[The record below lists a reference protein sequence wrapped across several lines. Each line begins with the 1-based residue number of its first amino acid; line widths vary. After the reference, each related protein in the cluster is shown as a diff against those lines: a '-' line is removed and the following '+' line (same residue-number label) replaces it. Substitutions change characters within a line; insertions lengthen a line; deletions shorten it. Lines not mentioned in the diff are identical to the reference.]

1 MTAYGLLARTWV
13 FDTLNNIPEVAEHVV
28 TVSEHPAPETA
39 DHYPAITVATA
50 SDFIPVQ
57 NVSEQDLH
65 AEGQLLIRAWVKSDD
80 WDLAETINRAISGPL
95 NATNAP
101 INGGGWVL
109 TSRFHKDHL
118 AVEGDY
124 RCLGGV
130 YRLRVKAG

>member
-13 FDTLNNIPEVAEHVV
+13 FDVLNSIPEVIEHTK
-28 TVSEHPAPETA
+28 TVSEHPAREGSK
-39 DHYPAITVATA
+39 YPAVTVATA
-50 SDFIPVQ
+50 SDFLPIQ
-57 NVSEQDLH
+57 NVSELDLH
-65 AEGQLLIRAWVKSDD
+65 AEGQLLIRVWVKSTD
-80 WDLAETINRAISGPL
+80 WELAETINNAISGPL
-95 NATNAP
+95 TASNAP
-101 INGGGWVL
+101 IEGGGWVL